1 MKGNRGSAAVIAVVF
16 MMFLLIIGISFL
28 PLMNSELKHASM
40 DTEEQ
45 KAWYAA
51 EAGIKYVQAYQKDAS
66 LVKEKFGIS
75 QKLSDDSDSAGYT
88 LKAFDKTLGIAVDGS
103 YPVTF
108 PVADRTYTVYSE
120 GLFNGVKKVITKE
133 FVFESSNNSGGNSGG
148 SGGSSGGT
156 GEETVTLP
164 GLIQAVGNVTIKS
177 SNNSITGDI
186 YTTNKNNFSDKRH
199 DNGAASHSK
208 VSTSL
213 GLKTKIPDSVFNIA
227 SYSNLEEVTFVTK
240 VSGSSVE
247 ANNTPLNVNARQPI
261 YITWPIGWSASW
273 GSGTFNYQI
282 TGESG
287 GILFIN
293 VPRNV
298 NSLDLNNGIVGPSSG
313 KPLTIILNNSSNL
326 TLNTT
331 FSGNIR
337 VLASGNITVAA
348 KGKINGLFMLATNGD
363 ITFNAPVEYA
373 FLSSNS
379 NILLNN
385 SCYLFAGQLQAAE
398 DVTVESGSIVYNP
411 IVASSEGFTLP
422 AGMQ

>member
-1 MKGNRGSAAVIAVVF
+1 MKGNRGSAAVIAIIF
-16 MMFLLIIGISFL
+16 MMFLLIIGIGFM

-51 EAGIKYVQAYQKDAS
+51 EAGIKYVQTYQKDSS

-75 QKLSDDSDSAGYT
+75 QKLSADSDSAGYT

-108 PVADRTYTVYSE
+108 PVADRSYTVYSE

-133 FVFESSNNSGGNSGG
+133 FVFASSSNSGGNSGG
-148 SGGSSGGT
+148 STGGT
-156 GEETVTLP
+156 SEETVTLP
-164 GLIQAVGNVTIKS
+164 GLIQAGGNVTIKS

-186 YTTNKNNFSDKRH
+186 YTTDSSNFSDKRG
-199 DNGAASHSK
+199 DKGATSHNI
-208 VSTSL
+208 VSSSMV
-213 GLKTKIPDSVFNIA
+213 LKTKIPDSVFNTA
-227 SYSNLEEVTFVTK
+227 SYSNLIEVTAVTK
-240 VSGSSVE
+240 AAGSSVE
-247 ANNTPLNVNARQPI
+247 ANNTPLAVTASQPI

-287 GILFIN
+287 AILFIN
-293 VPRNV
+293 VP
-298 NSLDLNNGIVGPSSG
+298 NSVKTLDLNNGIIGSASG

-337 VLASGNITVAA
+337 IFASGNITVAA

-373 FLSSNS
+373 FLSSNGS
-379 NILLNN
+379 VLLSS
-385 SCYLFAGQLQAAE
+385 SCNLFAGQLQAAE

>member
-16 MMFLLIIGISFL
+16 MMFLRIIGIGFL
-28 PLMNSELKHASM
+28 PLMSSEVKHATM

-51 EAGIKYVQAYQKDAS
+51 EAGIKYVDAYQHDAAAVIKGT
-66 LVKEKFGIS
+66 LEIS
-75 QKLSDDSDSAGYT
+75 KKLSDESASAAYT
-88 LKAFDKTLGIAVDGS
+88 LKAFDKTLGVAVNGS
-103 YPVTF
+103 YPETF
-108 PVADRTYTVYSE
+108 PVSDRTYAVYSE
-120 GLFNGVKKVITKE
+120 GVFNDVKKIITKDY
-133 FVFESSNNSGGNSGG
+133 VFTTSSSGGNNGGNSGGNSGG
-148 SGGSSGGT
+148 
-156 GEETVTLP
+156 ETVTLP
-164 GLIQAVGNVTIKS
+164 GVIQASGNVTIKS
-177 SNNSITGDI
+177 SNNNVTGDI
-186 YTTNKNNFSDKRH
+186 YTTDSNNFTDKRG
-199 DNGAASHSK
+199 DKGATSHNI
-208 VSTSL
+208 VSSSL
-213 GLKTKIPDSVFNIA
+213 GLKTKIPDYVFKTA
-227 SYSNLEEVTFVTK
+227 SYSNLIEVTAVTK
-240 VSGSSVE
+240 AAGSSVE
-247 ANNTPLNVNARQPI
+247 ANNTPLTVTASQPI

-293 VPRNV
+293 VPSNV
-298 NSLDLNNGIVGPSSG
+298 NSLDLNNGIIGPASG

-337 VLASGNITVAA
+337 ILAAGNIIVASR
-348 KGKINGLFMLATNGD
+348 GKINGLFMLATNGG

-373 FLSSNS
+373 FLSSNGS
-379 NILLNN
+379 ILLSS
-385 SCYLFAGQLQAAE
+385 SCNLFAGQLQAAD